1 MSNTKK
7 NMTTA
12 DEAKK
17 FANDQEALFR
27 KQANRMRLLN
37 NLFQILTVLA
47 GGITALA
54 ASLDWPKWAVVI
66 PAVLTSISSSFIMTF
81 RYRDKFVIFTIA
93 SERLKLKQLRF
104 EAKSASPID
113 DALMRFLDEL
123 EIIMNGT
130 RSEWREVNLSGR
142 MPTAT
147 EQQLQPY
154 RNPDDENKT

>member
-1 MSNTKK
+1 MSNIEK

-12 DEAKK
+12 DEAKT
-17 FANDQEALFR
+17 FAHEQEASFR

-54 ASLDWPKWAVVI
+54 ASLDWPKWAVVL
-66 PAVLTSISSSFIMTF
+66 PAVLTSISSSFMMTF

-104 EAKSASPID
+104 KAKSASPID
-113 DALMRFLDEL
+113 DALLQFISEL
-123 EIIMNGT
+123 ELIMDWT

-142 MPTAT
+142 LPTLA
-147 EQQLQPY
+147 EQQVQPY
-154 RNPDDENKT
+154 RNPEGENKT